1 MKKQLLRRVEALP
14 RKVALPLRHLV
25 DVGQIKPRLLETVL
39 DAGELAGNTQHLL
52 GFAAGIASLEMQKV
66 PASDTIKMAKEN
78 GTAIKLDWS
87 PRRWHEEHEKLSRLM
102 TYRKLRADNVNYDV
116 SPFVELLP
124 EKFPGY
130 VVSSRR
136 RLATIAHAQRNCLAS
151 YETGIMHGDLA
162 IVCVILDNTRW
173 SVEVRKTGMK
183 AAPLR
188 INQIKTTDNES
199 PTVAEKARIHEL
211 LGVRTDVLA
220 SENDLRLFFAHL
232 EGLNN
237 LTVCQE
243 LAQAGVEQVLYRYDT
258 SPGILPP
265 TPLLIMPDVD
275 ISKRSVTLYT
285 NDPETLES
293 LELET
298 GDFNEVPTVTHDLHT
313 WLSGAFETLR
323 NHYQE
328 HWSVSRQLRH
338 YPNRSWDIS
347 LEPSASAIKTSLVAT
362 RGPGRRKPFEYSWTI
377 PIMDREELQ
386 AAHRSRHFY

>member
-1 MKKQLLRRVEALP
+1 M
-14 RKVALPLRHLV
+14 
-25 DVGQIKPRLLETVL
+25 
-39 DAGELAGNTQHLL
+39 
-52 GFAAGIASLEMQKV
+52 
-66 PASDTIKMAKEN
+66 
-78 GTAIKLDWS
+78 
-87 PRRWHEEHEKLSRLM
+87 
-102 TYRKLRADNVNYDV
+102 YDV
-116 SPFVELLP
+116 SPFVGLLP

-151 YETGIMHGDLA
+151 YETGIMHSDLA

-188 INQIKTTDNES
+188 ICQIKTTDNES
-199 PTVAEKARIHEL
+199 PTAAEKARIHEL

-237 LTVCQE
+237 LTVCEE
-243 LAQAGVEQVLYRYDT
+243 LTQAGVEQVLYRYDT
-258 SPGILPP
+258 SPGILPQS
-265 TPLLIMPDVD
+265 PLLIMPDVD
-275 ISKRSVTLYT
+275 IRKRSVTLYT

-293 LELET
+293 LELAT
-298 GDFNEVPTVTHDLHT
+298 QDFSAVPTVTHDLHT
-313 WLSGAFETLR
+313 WMSEAFETLR

-347 LEPSASAIKTSLVAT
+347 LEPPASTIKTNLVAT
-362 RGPGRRKPFEYSWTI
+362 RGTGRSKPFEYSWTI

-386 AAHRSRHFY
+386 TAHRSRHFH